1 MTHDPAAAAFLD
13 KLDDLY
19 LPPSL
24 SDDQLAAEM
33 QHRYGKDWRYTAEW
47 GSWLHWTGA
56 VWEKDKVGAV
66 LELIRTHM
74 REVMSH
80 EPADLLTPAAQRA
93 LTSRKSYANIATVW
107 QSDTK
112 TATTGDLWDADP
124 WQLATPDGVIDLQ
137 TGHIHPAKREA
148 YQTKLTACSP
158 NGEAPQWCT
167 FLDTVTNGDTEL
179 QDYLQRLM
187 GYCLTG
193 VTTEQMLAFFYG
205 TGANGKGVFLRTV
218 GNILKDYSCTSSV
231 DVFAESKGD
240 GPHKNV
246 FARLNKMRLVSA
258 QETEEGKKWAESR
271 LKQFTGGDK
280 IQANFMR
287 QDEFEFAPTFK
298 LLFAGNHK
306 PHLRSVDE
314 AMRRRV
320 HIVPFTITIPPEE
333 RDPLLD
339 EKLVPE
345 YPGILKWMVD
355 GCLSWQRQGLCPPES
370 VLSATSDY
378 LESEDN
384 LGAWLTECCEQG
396 EDKSVAVPTLYKS
409 YVATCEEQHEYAWS
423 QKRWL
428 SNLQARGF
436 QVEKLLGLRML
447 RGLDLKPGAEPEAP
461 TYNRWDR

>member
-1 MTHDPAAAAFLD
+1 MTDDPAAQAFLD
-13 KLDDLY
+13 AVEDLY

-24 SDDQLAAEM
+24 SEDQLAAEM

-47 GSWLHWTGA
+47 GQWLRWDGA
-56 VWEKDKVGAV
+56 VWQKDKVGAI

-74 REVMSH
+74 REVLSH
-80 EPADLLTPAAQRA
+80 EPGSLLQPSQQRQ
-93 LTSRKSYANIATVW
+93 LTSRKAYANVATVW
-107 QSDTK
+107 QSDAK

-124 WQLATPDGVIDLQ
+124 WQLATPDGVIDLR
-137 TGHIHPAKREA
+137 TGEMQPAKREA

-158 NGEAPQWCT
+158 AGDCPQWCL
-167 FLDTVTNGDTEL
+167 FLDTVTNGDTDL
-179 QDYLQRLM
+179 QGYLQRLM

-205 TGANGKGVFLRTV
+205 TGANGKGVFLRTM
-218 GNILKDYSCTSSV
+218 GNILGGYACSSSV

-271 LKQFTGGDK
+271 LKQFTGGDM

-287 QDEFEFAPTFK
+287 QDEFEFKPTFK

-320 HIVPFTITIPPEE
+320 HIVPFTITIPPDQ

-339 EKLVPE
+339 EKLKAE
-345 YPGILKWMVD
+345 YPGILRWMLD
-355 GCLSWQRQGLCPPES
+355 GCLAWQQYGLCPPAV
-370 VLSATSDY
+370 VLAATGDY
-378 LESEDN
+378 LEAEDN
-384 LGAWLTECCEQG
+384 LGTWLEETCEIAEG
-396 EDKSVAVPTLYKS
+396 LSVAIPTLYKT
-409 YVATCEEQHEYAWS
+409 YVAACEEQKEHPWS

-428 SNLQARGF
+428 SNLQSRGF
-436 QVEKLLGLRML
+436 TVEKLMGLRML
-447 RGLDLKPGAEPEAP
+447 RGLDLKPGAVTETP
-461 TYNRWDR
+461 TYGRWER